1 MAGMSGGNVT
11 KAVFINREGGGPCQ
25 VQYNPTAF
33 QYDKAVTWQEHE
45 AQGTDKPSP
54 IEFQKNSP
62 ATLSM
67 DLLFDTTNEGGD
79 VREKWVNGILFLTNP
94 MVKPSKGEAGKLDKK
109 RPPRVTFMWSS
120 FKFTGVIA
128 SANVTYLMFGS
139 SGTPVRAKVS
149 VQMNEWVPVEWYA
162 PAGGGSSIGSG
173 KVQLVTLRPGET
185 VSALA
190 IRMCTSTSRVCADNN
205 IDDPMNVAAGTALV
219 VRL

>member
-11 KAVFINREGGGPCQ
+11 KAVFINLEGGGPFQ

-128 SANVTYLMFGS
+128 SANVTYLMFAS
-139 SGTPVRAKVS
+139 SGTPVRANRQRLRVHLVLVLGFFLGGLMGALGFKYWGYITTVPLAALL
-149 VQMNEWVPVEWYA
+149 WV
-162 PAGGGSSIGSG
+162 
-173 KVQLVTLRPGET
+173 LCLRP
-185 VSALA
+185 LL
-190 IRMCTSTSRVCADNN
+190 
-205 IDDPMNVAAGTALV
+205 DDLRWRAA
-219 VRL
+219 